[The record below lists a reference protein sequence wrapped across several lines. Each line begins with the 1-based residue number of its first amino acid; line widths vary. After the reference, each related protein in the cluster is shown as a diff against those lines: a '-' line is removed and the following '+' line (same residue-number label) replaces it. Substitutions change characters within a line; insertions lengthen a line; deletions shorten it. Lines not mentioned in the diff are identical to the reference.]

1 MLFYGSSTYIT
12 FSFFSKLF
20 FFLSDPWFHPRLSPT
35 SISSPE
41 FFEAIYRSSVNA
53 SKNVRPVES
62 EVTGPVFAVCNPTKR
77 LSPRSIRDFSRG
89 FVGSLLAVIFQR
101 SRARQ
106 PGALV
111 VSRNPIKEKPGAA
124 IVSPNRRTRRR
135 VITRPF
141 AAGHNASWRI
151 GEQWTSGEWIR
162 TQSIPVMRE
171 PDQR

>member
-1 MLFYGSSTYIT
+1 MKASSFPLINSFAPISSTSI
-12 FSFFSKLF
+12 
-20 FFLSDPWFHPRLSPT
+20 LSL
-35 SISSPE
+35 E
-41 FFEAIYRSSVNA
+41 FFKAIYRSSVNA
-53 SKNVRPVES
+53 SKDLVPSKVQLRSSSRVIRQNVWSAEYPRLL
-62 EVTGPVFAVCNPTKR
+62 TGIC
-77 LSPRSIRDFSRG
+77 
-89 FVGSLLAVIFQR
+89 GSLLAVIFQR
-101 SRARQ
+101 SCARQ

-111 VSRNPIKEKPGAA
+111 VNRNPIKEKPGAA

-162 TQSIPVMRE
+162 TQRIPVMRE